1 MLLTLIGALFG
12 LPAGIAIDGLSARL
26 AGDWYE
32 SPDDPHDDEHGGS
45 DARDGDA
52 DAQRVQPRPI
62 PFVLREG
69 AFYRTV
75 VVVALTVVLFGAVWY
90 LYGDRPWQAVIAS
103 AYAGVLITCTATD
116 FMARRIANI
125 VTYPA
130 ILGAFAVGMFA
141 PGADRVDVLLGAL
154 LGGGVLFVFALL
166 PGNGIGDAK
175 LGLFM
180 GLALG
185 AAYTA
190 SALVIMALSG
200 GAVAFGILAASRL
213 RARRAAIPYGPYI
226 ALGMMSVM
234 LLRGTAFHTI

>member
-1 MLLTLIGALFG
+1 MLLTLIGALLG
-12 LPAGIAIDGLSARL
+12 LPAGFAIDALSARL
-26 AGDWYE
+26 AREWYE
-32 SPDDPHDDEHGGS
+32 LPDDEHGDEQGGL
-45 DARDGDA
+45 DAGDGDA
-52 DAQRVQPRPI
+52 APEPVRTDPI
-62 PFVLREG
+62 PFALAAG
-69 AFYRTV
+69 ARYRRLV
-75 VVVALTVVLFGAVWY
+75 IVALTVALFGAVWH

-116 FMARRIANI
+116 LMARRIANV

-130 ILGAFAVGMFA
+130 IIGALAVGMLA

-154 LGGGVLFVFALL
+154 LGGGVLFAFALL

-185 AAYTA
+185 VAYTG

-226 ALGMMSVM
+226 ALGMMVVM
-234 LLRGTAFHTI
+234 LVRGTAFHTI

>member
-1 MLLTLIGALFG
+1 MLLTLIGALLG
-12 LPAGIAIDGLSARL
+12 LPAGLAIDALSARL
-26 AGDWYE
+26 ALEWYA
-32 SPDDPHDDEHGGS
+32 SPDDGLADERGGS

-52 DAQRVQPRPI
+52 AEPARPGPI
-62 PFVLREG
+62 PFALAGGAAYRRVL
-69 AFYRTV
+69 
-75 VVVALTVVLFGAVWY
+75 VVALTVALFGAVWH
-90 LYGDRPWQAVIAS
+90 LYGDRPWQAAVAS

-116 FMARRIANI
+116 FMARRIANV

-130 ILGAFAVGMFA
+130 ILGALAVGMLA
-141 PGADRVDVLLGAL
+141 PGVDRVDVLLGAL
-154 LGGGVLFVFALL
+154 LGGGVLFAFALL

-185 AAYTA
+185 AAYTG

-226 ALGMMSVM
+226 ALGMMVVM

>member
-1 MLLTLIGALFG
+1 MLLTLIGALLG
-12 LPAGIAIDGLSARL
+12 LPGGFAIDTLSARL
-26 AGDWYE
+26 ALEWYD
-32 SPDDPHDDEHGGS
+32 SPDDGHGDERGGS

-52 DAQRVQPRPI
+52 ADERVRPRTI
-62 PFVLREG
+62 PFALREG
-69 AFYRTV
+69 APYRRL
-75 VVVALTVVLFGAVWY
+75 VVVALTVALFGAVWH

-130 ILGAFAVGMFA
+130 ILGALAVGMLA
-141 PGADRVDVLLGAL
+141 PGADRIDVLLGAL
-154 LGGGVLFVFALL
+154 LGGGVLFAFALL

-185 AAYTA
+185 AGYTG

-226 ALGMMSVM
+226 ALGMMAVM